1 MSAATETHLLE
12 NPFTLARQ
20 QLYKVAETFEID
32 QRLVNVLQE
41 GKKAVEVSIPTSLD
55 NGDVRGFRGYRVT
68 HNIARGRSKG
78 GIRYPPDV
86 TLHEVKSLAM
96 WVTWKRAV

>member
-1 MSAATETHLLE
+1 MAAATETHLLE

-41 GKKAVEVSIPTSLD
+41 CKKAVEVSIPT
-55 NGDVRGFRGYRVT
+55 
-68 HNIARGRSKG
+68 
-78 GIRYPPDV
+78 
-86 TLHEVKSLAM
+86 
-96 WVTWKRAV
+96 